1 MAFLLLQT
9 AKLVQTA
16 KLANDAYVVL
26 YRERRFM
33 RALFIFW
40 SPQMAKVL
48 AMFNAL
54 LSPNLSLE

>member
-1 MAFLLLQT
+1 MAFLLL
-9 AKLVQTA
+9 QTA

-26 YRERRFM
+26 YGERRFM